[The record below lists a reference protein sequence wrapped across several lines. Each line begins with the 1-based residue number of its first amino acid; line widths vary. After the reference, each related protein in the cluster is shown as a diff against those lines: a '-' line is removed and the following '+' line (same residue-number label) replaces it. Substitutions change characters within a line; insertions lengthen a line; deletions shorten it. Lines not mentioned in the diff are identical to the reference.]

1 MSEIFF
7 KGEKAIIK
15 KKDRE
20 NTVIE
25 PAEEYL

>member
-1 MSEIFF
+1 MSENFF

-15 KKDRE
+15 KERK
-20 NTVIE
+20 NPVIE